1 MEIEEKPRV
10 TKAAKSKEYTEIQF
24 KPDLSLFGYEQMD
37 DDLISLL
44 HRRVIDIAGVTDES
58 VKVYWNG
65 ERVNIRDFDD
75 YMKTYTVS
83 EKVWWVVEG
92 NWNDNPIWW

>member
-37 DDLISLL
+37 DDFVSLL

-75 YMKTYTVS
+75 YMKTYTVCQ
-83 EKVWWVVEG
+83 
-92 NWNDNPIWW
+92 NR